1 MPIELYSL
9 ATPNGQKIAIALEEL
24 NLPYNAHTV
33 DIRKGEQFHPDFLKI
48 SPNNKIPAIVDTEN
62 GNLTLFES
70 GAILQYLAEKA
81 LQQSKQDNN
90 EQHSIPTLI
99 PPHGTAEYW
108 HCLQWL
114 TWQVAG
120 LGPMMGQ
127 LGFFWKYSKEDVPVG
142 KERYLNETKRLW
154 GVLEKH
160 LAEGSKQYV
169 VGDQYTIADIAIF
182 PWIRLLN
189 TFPEPVLQAIPLD
202 SYPNIKAY
210 IERIEQRPAV
220 QRGLKVT
227 PFV

>member
-24 NLPYNAHTV
+24 NLPYQAHTI
-33 DIRKGEQFHPDFLKI
+33 DIRKGEQFSPEFLKI
-48 SPNNKIPAIVDTEN
+48 SPNNKIPAIVDTDQS
-62 GNLTLFES
+62 NLTLFES

-81 LQQSKQDNN
+81 QQLGNDVV
-90 EQHSIPTLI
+90 LI
-99 PPHGTAEYW
+99 PPHGSAAYW
-108 HCLQWL
+108 QCLQWL

-142 KERYLNETKRLW
+142 KERYLTETKRLW

-160 LAEGSKQYV
+160 LADGSKQYV
-169 VGDQYTIADIAIF
+169 LGDQYSIADIAIF

-189 TFPEPVLQAIPLD
+189 TFPEPVLQAIPID

-210 IERIEQRPAV
+210 IDRIEQRPAV